1 MKTYTSQEIMENVI
15 DAAERSFESVI
26 AEKKYIEPAFR
37 SLLAFLRG
45 VSLEQCCRWDV
56 TADPIARARF
66 IGAMIGKAY
75 GNSDSYMDWFPT
87 VSGAALVD
95 AFGFVIGMVVAKRCE
110 KDIFVARMSLVEDRD
125 ANDLEKALKSNRE
138 NEEEKGE

>member
-1 MKTYTSQEIMENVI
+1 MKTYTSKEIVENVI
-15 DAAERSFESVI
+15 DAAERSFESTI

-45 VSLEQCCRWDV
+45 VSLEQCYRWDV
-56 TADPIARARF
+56 SADPIARARF
-66 IGAMIGKAY
+66 VGAMIGKAY
-75 GNSDSYMDWFPT
+75 GNSDSHMEWFPT

-110 KDIFVARMSLVEDRD
+110 RDIFVARMSLVEDRD
-125 ANDLEKALKSNRE
+125 TEDLEKALKSNRE
-138 NEEEKGE
+138 NEEEGE